1 MSGAAGRFLLWS
13 WTALAL
19 AFLVLPLFVIVP
31 LSFSSSGFLSFP
43 LPGLSLRWYAELW
56 ESDLWWRALR
66 NSLVVGGTA
75 TAIATVLGTAAA
87 VGLQLAD
94 FRGRTALTSLLLSP
108 MVVPLVIVAAGV
120 YFFYLRL
127 GLTGSLFGLSLAH
140 AALGAPFV
148 VVTVSATLAGF
159 DRNLVRAGLSLGAG
173 PLTVFRR
180 IVLPLVAPG
189 VVSGALFAFVTS
201 FDELVVAMFLTGPGQ
216 RTLPR
221 QMFDGI
227 RENIS
232 PTILA
237 VATLLILLA
246 VLLLL
251 AAEWLRRRSLRLR
264 GIRE

>member
-1 MSGAAGRFLLWS
+1 MHFAPGRFVLWS
-13 WTALAL
+13 WAILVL

-31 LSFSSSGFLSFP
+31 LSLSSGAFLSFP
-43 LPGLSLRWYAELW
+43 LPGLSLRWYRELW
-56 ESDLWWRALR
+56 QSELWWRAFV
-66 NSLVVGGTA
+66 NSVVVGTA
-75 TAIATVLGTAAA
+75 ATVIATVLGTAAA
-87 VGLQLAD
+87 IGLELAD
-94 FRGRTALTSLLLSP
+94 FRFRRLLTGLLLSP
-108 MVVPLVIVAAGV
+108 MVVPVVIVATGV

-127 GLTGSLFGLSLAH
+127 GLTGSLLGLALAH

-173 PLTVFRR
+173 PWTVFRR
-180 IVLPLVAPG
+180 ILLPLVAPG
-189 VVSGALFAFVTS
+189 VVSGALFAFATS

-237 VATLLILLA
+237 AATLLVLLA
-246 VLLLL
+246 VALLFV
-251 AAEWLRRRSLRLR
+251 AEGLRRRSLQLR
-264 GIRE
+264 GIRD

>member
-1 MSGAAGRFLLWS
+1 MTGTGGRILLWT
-13 WTALAL
+13 WTVLAL

-31 LSFSSSGFLSFP
+31 ISFSSGAFLTFP

-56 ESDLWWRALR
+56 ESEPWWRALR
-66 NSLVVGGTA
+66 NSLLVGGMA
-75 TAIATVLGTAAA
+75 TVIATVLGTAAA
-87 VGLQLAD
+87 VGLQLAE
-94 FRGRTALTSLLLSP
+94 FRGRRLLTSLLLSP

-120 YFFYLRL
+120 YFFYLRM
-127 GLTGSLFGLSLAH
+127 GLTGSLFGLALAH

-148 VVTVSATLAGF
+148 VVTVSATLSGF
-159 DRNLVRAGLSLGAG
+159 DRNLLRAGQSLGAA
-173 PLTVFRR
+173 PLTVFFR

-201 FDELVVAMFLTGPGQ
+201 FDELVVAMFLTGPQQ

-246 VLLLL
+246 VVLLLV
-251 AAEWLRRRSLRLR
+251 AEWLRRRNLQMR